1 LKKREGRGVKRS
13 MAERRDGGKKER
25 RGGSEKKRKGTKWVT
40 EKGEEIRRGWQR
52 EE

>member
-1 LKKREGRGVKRS
+1 
-13 MAERRDGGKKER
+13 
-25 RGGSEKKRKGTKWVT
+25 VT